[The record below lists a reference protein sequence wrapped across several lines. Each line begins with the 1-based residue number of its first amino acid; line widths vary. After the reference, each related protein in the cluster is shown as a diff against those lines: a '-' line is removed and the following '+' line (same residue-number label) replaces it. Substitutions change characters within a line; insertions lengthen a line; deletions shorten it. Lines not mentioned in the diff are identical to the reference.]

1 MGMGMFI
8 RELAT
13 SDAMPAL
20 EATIR
25 FTARRQAF
33 LTNNVANADTPNFR
47 PRDVA
52 PGEFQRVLGDA
63 VDKRRQ
69 QFGGHRGSLEFRS
82 SENIRPSR
90 TRLGEPSFDLRP
102 SAQGRNI
109 LFHDRNDSDIERMM
123 QDLVENTN
131 VHGMAVELHRG
142 RSELLN
148 IAIRER
154 F

>member
-1 MGMGMFI
+1 MFI

-25 FTARRQAF
+25 FTGRRQAY
-33 LTNNVANADTPNFR
+33 LANNIANADTPNFR
-47 PRDVA
+47 PTDVPPA
-52 PGEFQRVLGDA
+52 EFQRVLGEA
-63 VDKRRQ
+63 IDKRRQ
-69 QFGGHRGSLEFRS
+69 EFGGHRGSLEFRS
-82 SENIRPSR
+82 SENLRPSR
-90 TRLGEPSFDLRP
+90 SRLGEPSFDLRP

-109 LFHDRNDSDIERMM
+109 LFHDRNDRDVERMM
-123 QDLVENTN
+123 QDLIENTN
-131 VHGMAVELHRG
+131 VHGMAVQLHRG

>member
-1 MGMGMFI
+1 MFI

-33 LTNNVANADTPNFR
+33 LASNIANADTPNYR

-52 PGEFQRVLGDA
+52 PGEFQRVLGEA
-63 VDKRRQ
+63 IDKRRQ
-69 QFGGHRGSLEFRS
+69 QFGGHRGALEFRG
-82 SENIRPSR
+82 SENIRPAR
-90 TRLGEPSFDLRP
+90 TRLGEPDFALRP
-102 SAQGRNI
+102 APQGRNI
-109 LFHDRNDSDIERMM
+109 LFHDRNDRDVERMM

-131 VHGMAVELHRG
+131 VHGMAVELLRG